1 MRPGARAASGAR
13 GFTLIEVMI
22 AMAIMAG
29 LTGIVW
35 VSVSQ
40 MFQTRDAVDARFE
53 RYQLVRLAMNRM
65 ANEIAM
71 AYVAGPQHGG
81 EIVPGEE
88 ALYESEEEQL
98 SMQLREP
105 VQFGM
110 IGGEDEIS
118 FTAFAHVRVLEDER
132 ASHHT
137 QIGYE
142 VRREINEAGD
152 VVNRLVRRSHANYV
166 DDITRGG
173 VVHTMIP
180 EVESL
185 EFEYWDPGPVDI
197 GSEREIA
204 QGRWVSEWDTTRR
217 EHAGRLP
224 TRVRITLV
232 MPAQGPR
239 GESEV
244 FTTQTT
250 LGMTELLEY

>member
-1 MRPGARAASGAR
+1 MNGPRTMRHRA

-22 AMAIMAG
+22 TLAILAG
-29 LTGIVW
+29 LTALTW
-35 VSVSQ
+35 ASVSQ
-40 MFQTRDAVDARFE
+40 IFVTRDAVDERFE

-65 ANEIAM
+65 ANEIAQ

-81 EIVPGEE
+81 EIIPGEE
-88 ALYESEEEQL
+88 VLYEGEEEQL

-110 IGGEDEIS
+110 IGRDDEIS

-142 VRREINEAGD
+142 VRREVNEEGD
-152 VVNRLVRRSHANYV
+152 VVNRLVRRSHTAFV
-166 DDITRGG
+166 DDILSGG

-180 EVESL
+180 EVESV
-185 EFEYWDPGPVDI
+185 EFEYWDPGPVEI
-197 GSEREIA
+197 GTAREIA

-217 EHAGRLP
+217 DHAGRLP
-224 TRVRITLV
+224 TRVRITLT
-232 MPAQGPR
+232 MPPIGPR
-239 GESEV
+239 GQPEV
-244 FTTQTT
+244 FTTQAA